1 MGLRGVRFEG
11 VFSMLFGM
19 WKGLCPTLWLNYCSL
34 SRNKRKNA
42 LQRSCWSKFPKPGF
56 GISPPALGLSC
67 RTPHFSV
74 TSPISQTSAQDPF
87 QFHLPWNDPSPPKV
101 TFLLNSE
108 LELRCCSSLQ
118 GLGESEKKIFVV
130 LRHKEPHL
138 LLSKGDVGIRIPMFP
153 GTNVTESFANQD
165 RAVELPQARPC
176 PLSSEQNEGG
186 GFYRARFSCQST
198 RNYLQ
203 PWAWGCECKENDK
216 MPLKALPESRIFI
229 YTQLPAL
236 FPLPPLKLKNSCRIY
251 RPECSY
257 PKLNPFRALCV
268 E

>member
-1 MGLRGVRFEG
+1 
-11 VFSMLFGM
+11 MLFGM
-19 WKGLCPTLWLNYCSL
+19 WKGLCPTLWLNYWFL

-42 LQRSCWSKFPKPGF
+42 LQSSCWSKFPKQGF

-165 RAVELPQARPC
+165 RAVELPQAPPC

-186 GFYRARFSCQST
+186 DFTGQGFRVSPLLIICSPGHGGVSA
-198 RNYLQ
+198 
-203 PWAWGCECKENDK
+203 KK
-216 MPLKALPESRIFI
+216 MTK
-229 YTQLPAL
+229 
-236 FPLPPLKLKNSCRIY
+236 CH
-251 RPECSY
+251 
-257 PKLNPFRALCV
+257 
-268 E
+268 